1 MIPCHPTT
9 GLWSE
14 STARSIMAT
23 DTEAPG
29 ATEVPAGTWN
39 VDPVHSVAGFA
50 VRHMMVGT
58 FRGEFS
64 EIDATLTDGK
74 LVGKVKVGSLQI
86 KDDNLKGH
94 LFSPDF
100 FDAARS
106 PEIIYESS
114 SLTVDDGVLS
124 SEGTVTLKG
133 ASTPVTA
140 TGRLAGPTVTLGDV
154 EKIGLDLETTVNREA
169 VGLQWNAPLPKGGV
183 VLGKNVTISVTL
195 ELALADD
202 ED

>member
-1 MIPCHPTT
+1 
-9 GLWSE
+9 
-14 STARSIMAT
+14 MAT

-29 ATEVPAGTWN
+29 ATEVPAGTWS

-58 FRGEFS
+58 FRGEFN
-64 EIDATLTDGK
+64 EIEATLTDGK
-74 LVGKVKVGSLQI
+74 LVGKVKVASLQI
-86 KDDNLKGH
+86 KDERLKGH

-100 FDAARS
+100 FDAERF

-114 SLTVDDGVLS
+114 SLTVRDGVLS
-124 SEGTVTLKG
+124 SEGTITLKG

-140 TGRLAGPTVTLGDV
+140 TGRLAGPVVTLGDV
-154 EKIGLDLETTVNREA
+154 EKIGLDLETTVDRDTI
-169 VGLQWNAPLPKGGV
+169 GLQWNAPLPKGGFA
-183 VLGKNVTISVTL
+183 LGKDVTLSVTL
-195 ELALADD
+195 ELALADA

>member
-1 MIPCHPTT
+1 
-9 GLWSE
+9 
-14 STARSIMAT
+14 MAT

-29 ATEVPAGTWN
+29 ATEVPGGTWT

-58 FRGEFS
+58 FRGEFN

-74 LVGKVKVGSLQI
+74 LIGKVKVGSLQI
-86 KDDNLKGH
+86 KDENLKGH

-100 FDAARS
+100 FDVERY

-114 SLTVDDGVLS
+114 SLTVNDGVLS
-124 SEGTVTLKG
+124 SEGTITLKG
-133 ASTPVTA
+133 ATTPVTA
-140 TGRLAGPTVTLGDV
+140 TGRLAGPQVTLGDV
-154 EKIGLDLETTVNREA
+154 VKIGLDLETTVDRDA
-169 VGLQWNAPLPKGGV
+169 VGLQWNAPLPKGGFA
-183 VLGKNVTISVTL
+183 LGKEVTISVTL

>member
-1 MIPCHPTT
+1 
-9 GLWSE
+9 
-14 STARSIMAT
+14 MAT

-74 LVGKVKVGSLQI
+74 LIGKVKVGSLQI

-100 FDAARS
+100 FDAERY

-114 SLTVDDGVLS
+114 SLTVNDGVLS
-124 SEGTVTLKG
+124 SEGTITLKG

-154 EKIGLDLETTVNREA
+154 VKIGLDLETTVNREA

>member
-1 MIPCHPTT
+1 
-9 GLWSE
+9 
-14 STARSIMAT
+14 MAT

-29 ATEVPAGTWN
+29 ATEVPAGTWS

-64 EIDATLTDGK
+64 EIDATLSDGK
-74 LVGKVKVGSLQI
+74 LVGKVKVASLQI
-86 KDDNLKGH
+86 KDERLKGH

-100 FDAARS
+100 FDAERF

-114 SLTVDDGVLS
+114 SLTVRDGVLS
-124 SEGTVTLKG
+124 SEGTIALKG

-140 TGRLAGPTVTLGDV
+140 SGRLAGPVVTLGDV
-154 EKIGLDLETTVNREA
+154 EKIGLDLETTVDRDTI
-169 VGLQWNAPLPKGGV
+169 GLKWNAPLPKGGFA
-183 VLGKNVTISVTL
+183 LGKDVTISVTL
-195 ELALADD
+195 ELALADA

>member
-1 MIPCHPTT
+1 
-9 GLWSE
+9 
-14 STARSIMAT
+14 MAT

-29 ATEVPAGTWN
+29 ATAVPAGTWTI
-39 VDPVHSVAGFA
+39 DPVHSVAGFA

-64 EIDATLTDGK
+64 EIGGTLTDGK
-74 LVGKVKVGSLQI
+74 LVGTVKVGSLQI
-86 KDDNLKGH
+86 KDENLKGH

-100 FDAARS
+100 FDVERY
-106 PEIIYESS
+106 PEIVYESS
-114 SLTVDDGVLS
+114 SLTVNDGVVS
-124 SEGTVTLKG
+124 SEGTITLKG
-133 ASTPVTA
+133 TATPVTA
-140 TGRLAGPTVTLGDV
+140 TGRLAGPAVALGDV

-169 VGLQWNAPLPKGGV
+169 VGLNWNAPLPKGGFA
-183 VLGKNVTISVTL
+183 LGADVIISVNL

>member
-1 MIPCHPTT
+1 
-9 GLWSE
+9 
-14 STARSIMAT
+14 MAT
-23 DTEAPG
+23 DTEAQG
-29 ATEVPAGTWN
+29 ATEVPAGTWT

-64 EIDATLTDGK
+64 EIDATLTDGT
-74 LVGKVKVGSLQI
+74 LIGKVKVASLQI
-86 KDDNLKGH
+86 KDENLKGH

-100 FDAARS
+100 FDAERY

-114 SLTVDDGVLS
+114 SLTVNDGVLS
-124 SEGTVTLKG
+124 SEGTITLKG
-133 ASTPVTA
+133 ATTPVTA
-140 TGRLAGPTVTLGDV
+140 TGRLAGPAVTLGDV
-154 EKIGLDLETTVNREA
+154 VKIGLDLETTVNREA

-183 VLGKNVTISVTL
+183 VLGKDVTISVTL

>member
-1 MIPCHPTT
+1 
-9 GLWSE
+9 
-14 STARSIMAT
+14 MAT
-23 DTEAPG
+23 DTETQG
-29 ATEVPAGTWN
+29 ATEVPVGTWT
-39 VDPVHSVAGFA
+39 VDPIHSVAGFA

-74 LVGKVKVGSLQI
+74 LVGKVKVGSLHI
-86 KDDNLKGH
+86 KDEKLKGH

-100 FDAARS
+100 FDAERY

-114 SLTVDDGVLS
+114 TLNVNDGVLS
-124 SEGTVTLKG
+124 SEGTLTVKG
-133 ASTPVTA
+133 TSTPVTA
-140 TGRLAGPTVTLGDV
+140 AGRLAGPAVTLGDV
-154 EKIGLDLETTVNREA
+154 EKIGLDLETTVDRDT
-169 VGLQWNAPLPKGGV
+169 VGLQWNAPLPKGGF
-183 VLGKNVTISVTL
+183 VLGKDVTISVTL